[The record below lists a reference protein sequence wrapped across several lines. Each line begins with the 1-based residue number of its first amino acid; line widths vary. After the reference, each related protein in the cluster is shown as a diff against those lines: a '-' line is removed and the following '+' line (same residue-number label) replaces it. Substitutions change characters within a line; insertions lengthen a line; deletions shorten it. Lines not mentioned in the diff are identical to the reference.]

1 MEREENEDYIEY
13 NKREKEIRSKL
24 ELNLDRAGCIAGV
37 VGLGLIGLV
46 QGTTYGLAQAMDYF
60 DIWSSYLSNPT
71 KENSDNLSGVSM
83 ILITF
88 DLAASYISSLIG
100 TTIVMSIGDSIA
112 YAKYKKEER
121 KARRKLYR
129 NE

>member
-112 YAKYKKEER
+112 YAKYKKEEI